1 MDKSQLIEEA
11 IEALRDFEVGR
22 EQLNER
28 SAMTLLAL
36 LQLKP
41 GDDWARATNPMLGTR
56 AIMDW
61 IRDQYGVEYAANTR
75 ETIRRFTLHQFVIAQ
90 LVEENADRPDRP
102 INSPKWNYRVTDEAL
117 EVLRHYREPRFE
129 SEIDRFL
136 SDHLSYRS
144 LVDATCP
151 RPRCIFPRDRNLNCL
166 RAASRC

>member
-61 IRDQYGVEYAANTR
+61 IRATGRGE
-75 ETIRRFTLHQFVIAQ
+75 RRPTGPTHQ
-90 LVEENADRPDRP
+90 LPEME
-102 INSPKWNYRVTDEAL
+102 L
-117 EVLRHYREPRFE
+117 
-129 SEIDRFL
+129 
-136 SDHLSYRS
+136 
-144 LVDATCP
+144 
-151 RPRCIFPRDRNLNCL
+151 PRDRRSLGS
-166 RAASRC
+166 ASSLSRTEI

>member
-90 LVEENADRPDRP
+90 LVEENADQPDRP
-102 INSPKWNYRVTDEAL
+102 INSPKWNYRATTCPTV
-117 EVLRHYREPRFE
+117 PW
-129 SEIDRFL
+129 S
-136 SDHLSYRS
+136 RS
-144 LVDATCP
+144 DATCP

>member
-90 LVEENADRPDRP
+90 LVEENADRPDP
-102 INSPKWNYRVTDEAL
+102 ST
-117 EVLRHYREPRFE
+117 PRNGTT
-129 SEIDRFL
+129 
-136 SDHLSYRS
+136 
-144 LVDATCP
+144 A
-151 RPRCIFPRDRNLNCL
+151 
-166 RAASRC
+166 

>member
-75 ETIRRFTLHQFVIAQ
+75 ETIRLHTAPVRHRATGRGERRPTGPTHQ
-90 LVEENADRPDRP
+90 LPEME
-102 INSPKWNYRVTDEAL
+102 L
-117 EVLRHYREPRFE
+117 
-129 SEIDRFL
+129 
-136 SDHLSYRS
+136 
-144 LVDATCP
+144 
-151 RPRCIFPRDRNLNCL
+151 PRDRRSLGS
-166 RAASRC
+166 ASSLSRTEI

>member
-61 IRDQYGVEYAANTR
+61 IRDQYGVNTQRTR
-75 ETIRRFTLHQFVIAQ
+75 ERPSDASHCTSSSSRNWSRRTPT
-90 LVEENADRPDRP
+90 DR
-102 INSPKWNYRVTDEAL
+102 TDPST
-117 EVLRHYREPRFE
+117 PRNGTT
-129 SEIDRFL
+129 
-136 SDHLSYRS
+136 
-144 LVDATCP
+144 A
-151 RPRCIFPRDRNLNCL
+151 
-166 RAASRC
+166 

>member
-1 MDKSQLIEEA
+1 MDKSQLIEET

-75 ETIRRFTLHQFVIAQ
+75 ERPSDASHCTSSSSRNWSRRTPT
-90 LVEENADRPDRP
+90 NRTGP
-102 INSPKWNYRVTDEAL
+102 ST
-117 EVLRHYREPRFE
+117 PRNGTT
-129 SEIDRFL
+129 
-136 SDHLSYRS
+136 
-144 LVDATCP
+144 A
-151 RPRCIFPRDRNLNCL
+151 
-166 RAASRC
+166 